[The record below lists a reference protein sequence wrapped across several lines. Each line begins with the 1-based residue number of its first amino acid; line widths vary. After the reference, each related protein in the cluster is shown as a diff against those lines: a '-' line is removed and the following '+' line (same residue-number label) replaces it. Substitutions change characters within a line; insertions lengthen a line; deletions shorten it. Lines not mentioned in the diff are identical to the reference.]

1 LQINYCLLHKMEKCT
16 HCFAV
21 HCDFDGNVSQ
31 VIHDADVILPSDI
44 TGSMLFRVVVSGDL
58 DKYLNFFLE
67 LTTIGCANGWEITI
81 LTKSGPEM
89 FTFFSEVFEDRIGIA
104 AATTKIGAQLL
115 FEELVR
121 INNEQT
127 SLNRSIAKENDK
139 LQNVNHE
146 TGVSYY
152 EELSRLNNELVN
164 MQRELAKKNRE
175 LDALNNLKNQF
186 LGIAAHDLRSPIGV
200 ILSYSEFL
208 LENGATMDE
217 AEKQQIIERM
227 HGVGTFMFNLV
238 NDLLDVLNIES
249 GKLELNLTEEDLS
262 SLFRNVLSMNA
273 IFARSKM
280 MTMDFNAPV
289 NPVIALID
297 KPKIEQVLTN
307 YLTNAMK
314 FSYPGSQ
321 IKINMEMSGDQ
332 VRISVHD
339 QGQGIR
345 EEELNNLFKPFEKT
359 STRSTAGER
368 STGLGLLIVKKIV
381 EAHQGSVGVNSKFGI
396 GSEFFFTLPV
406 QIHSEVF

>member
-1 LQINYCLLHKMEKCT
+1 MEKCT
-16 HCFAV
+16 YCFAI
-21 HCDFDGNVSQ
+21 HCDFDGKVNQ
-31 VIHDADVILPSDI
+31 VIHDADEVLPPDI
-44 TGSMLFRVVVSGDL
+44 IGSMLFRIVVTGDL
-58 DKYLNFFLE
+58 DKYLNFFIE
-67 LTTIGCANGWEITI
+67 LSTVESAIGWEINIKT
-81 LTKSGPEM
+81 TAGPET
-89 FTFFSEVFEDRIGIA
+89 FTFFGGVFGDRIGIA
-104 AATTKIGAQLL
+104 AATTKNGAQLL
-115 FEELVR
+115 FNELTR

-127 SLNRSIAKENDK
+127 NLIRSIAKENAR
-139 LQNVNHE
+139 LQNGNVE
-146 TGVSYY
+146 PSFSFY

-238 NDLLDVLNIES
+238 NDLLDVSNIES